1 MWEDVNMLVDLNA
14 SSPVAIYQQIV
25 DEIERCLAV
34 GILKPG
40 EPLPAVRRL
49 ASDLG
54 VNPNTV
60 QHAYRQ
66 LEQSGIAE
74 VRRGRGTFIK
84 ARRQEPARNQAA
96 KAREI
101 AERMLR
107 EGYRHGLLASDL
119 MAALAEVAPRPGE
132 SR

>member
-1 MWEDVNMLVDLNA
+1 MLVELNA
-14 SSPVAIYQQIV
+14 ASPVAIYQQIV
-25 DEIERCLAV
+25 DEVERCLAV

-40 EPLPAVRRL
+40 EPLPAVRAL
-49 ASDLG
+49 AGELG

-66 LEQSGIAE
+66 LEQSGVVE
-74 VRRGRGTFIK
+74 VRRGRGTFVTT
-84 ARRQEPARNQAA
+84 RRLEPARTQAA

-119 MAALAEVAPRPGE
+119 MAALAEIAPRPGG